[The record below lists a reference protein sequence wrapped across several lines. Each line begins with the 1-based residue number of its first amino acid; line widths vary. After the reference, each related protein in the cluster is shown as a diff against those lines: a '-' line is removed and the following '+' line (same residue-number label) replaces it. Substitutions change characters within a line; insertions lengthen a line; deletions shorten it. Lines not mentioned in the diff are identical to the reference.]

1 MIARVINNKKN
12 HLIQNKYTDVSVHS
26 CQKANVTQTH
36 KIA

>member
-1 MIARVINNKKN
+1 MIARVISSKK
-12 HLIQNKYTDVSVHS
+12 HLTQNKYIDVSVHS